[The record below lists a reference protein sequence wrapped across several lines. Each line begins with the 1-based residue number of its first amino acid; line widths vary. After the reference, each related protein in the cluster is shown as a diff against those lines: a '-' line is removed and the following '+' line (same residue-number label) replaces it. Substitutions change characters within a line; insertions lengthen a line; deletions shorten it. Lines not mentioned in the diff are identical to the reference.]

1 LTSSA
6 TVTYLTLIGKPG
18 SAPIAEGTSVESE
31 GQRFVVDH
39 VVSLANGSWQANAV
53 PARIWRRFDRPE

>member
-1 LTSSA
+1 VTSSA

-31 GQRFVVDH
+31 GERFVVDH
-39 VVSLANGSWQANAV
+39 VVSLANGGWQARAYQAD
-53 PARIWRRFDRPE
+53 PFRRFGSPE